1 MPLSFEDNLDF
12 FLAALL
18 IALFPELNSSC
29 FDVDLIASDA
39 PEGVG
44 CFTSS
49 GLISLMEEIYHKIG

>member
-1 MPLSFEDNLDF
+1 MPLSFEDDLIF

-18 IALFPELNSSC
+18 TALLPELTSSC

-49 GLISLMEEIYHKIG
+49 GLTSLMREIYHKF